1 MRMWRPDWRV
11 CRAVIAVTALY
22 ALALQAV
29 LGGMTG
35 VRTLDP
41 AHGLCLQAPGADGTR
56 PAEAPHHD
64 DHRACCTTA
73 QAMPTA
79 DIPVPAAVAVAWPAR
94 PATDVPGRPEIV
106 AAPRAPPGVSAGA
119 RAPPT
124 A

>member
-1 MRMWRPDWRV
+1 MWRPDWRV

-35 VRTLDP
+35 IRTLDP
-41 AHGLCLQAPGADGTR
+41 AHALCLQESGPGGHG
-56 PAEAPHHD
+56 PENAPHHG
-64 DHRACCTTA
+64 DHLACCTAA

-79 DIPVPAAVAVAWPAR
+79 DVPGPAAISVAWSAPPAVDAPWR
-94 PATDVPGRPEIV
+94 PVLA
-106 AAPRAPPGVSAGA
+106 AAPRAPPRVSAGA

>member
-29 LGGMTG
+29 LGGMTS

-64 DHRACCTTA
+64 DHFSCCTAA

-79 DIPVPAAVAVAWPAR
+79 DVPVPADVAVAWSAPPAIDAPWR
-94 PATDVPGRPEIV
+94 PVLA
-106 AAPRAPPGVSAGA
+106 AAPRAPPGISAGA

>member
-29 LGGMTG
+29 LGGMTT
-35 VRTLDP
+35 VRTFDP
-41 AHGLCLQAPGADGTR
+41 AHALCLQDAGADGR
-56 PAEAPHHD
+56 GPEHAPHHA
-64 DHRACCTTA
+64 DHLACCTAA

-79 DIPVPAAVAVAWPAR
+79 DMPVPADVAVAWSAPPAVDAPWR
-94 PATDVPGRPEIV
+94 PVLA
-106 AAPRAPPGVSAGA
+106 AAPRAPPGISAGA